1 MKRRFLA
8 WPLAVFLLFGGAF
21 PAAAELHDPAVQ
33 AVIEEAAEA
42 ESDAAAGEAEAG
54 TDTGKSDEGSELTE
68 DVAAAIEDASSKY
81 SFKYEPGEGI
91 KPGNPETEELM
102 SNLGVFVDVLNSEE
116 FQRLMEYP
124 EMQALAKTALTRLTD
139 FVMNEP
145 ELATKVLVKLGADES
160 AVQLM
165 MKGMGVAQGMIE
177 TE

>member
-1 MKRRFLA
+1 MKRRFLT
-8 WPLAVFLLFGGAF
+8 WPLAVFLLLGGAF
-21 PAAAELHDPAVQ
+21 PAGAELHDLAVQ

-42 ESDAAAGEAEAG
+42 ESEAAAEEAESG
-54 TDTGKSDEGSELTE
+54 TDSGTSDKDSGLTE
-68 DVAAAIEDASSKY
+68 DLASAIEEASSKY
-81 SFKYEPGEGI
+81 SFRYEPGGGI
-91 KPGNPETEELM
+91 KPGNAETEELM
-102 SNLGVFVDVLNSEE
+102 SNLGVLLNVIESEE

-160 AVQLM
+160 AVNLM
-165 MKGMGVAQGMIE
+165 LKGVGAAQGMIE